1 MLAFATTEIEIHGCI
16 PEHVGGIGA
25 VVVVV
30 DVRRVRGGGALFDAG
45 EGEVGLSA
53 TSGWL
58 W

>member
-1 MLAFATTEIEIHGCI
+1 MLAFATSEIEIHRGI

-25 VVVVV
+25 VV
-30 DVRRVRGGGALFDAG
+30 DVRRVRRGGALFDAG